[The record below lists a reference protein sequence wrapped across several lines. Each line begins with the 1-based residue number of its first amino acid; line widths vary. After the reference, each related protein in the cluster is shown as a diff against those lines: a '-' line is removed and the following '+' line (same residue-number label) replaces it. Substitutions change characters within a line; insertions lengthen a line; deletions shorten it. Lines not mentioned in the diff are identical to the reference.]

1 MRSEALPL
9 GTRRVLVTGGGSG
22 IGRAVA
28 EALLGRGARVALVG
42 RRRWRLE
49 EVAAPF
55 GERALV
61 LPADLTRPEEVSGL
75 LARAKEGLGGLDGL
89 VCAAGVVHHERPGAI
104 GEASLREQIEVDLV
118 APLRLGEQ
126 ALSVLEPGG
135 GMVFVAS
142 NLAHRPIETS
152 AVYSAAK
159 AGLISAMRAL
169 ALAGASRPVRVNAVS
184 PGIVDTEMVRTLRLE
199 AGEEEPRGEEAEARL
214 RAQLEGLRAQVPLGR
229 LGRPEEIAEAVL
241 HLLGASWI
249 TGADWILDG
258 GGLLR

>member
-1 MRSEALPL
+1 
-9 GTRRVLVTGGGSG
+9 
-22 IGRAVA
+22 
-28 EALLGRGARVALVG
+28 
-42 RRRWRLE
+42 
-49 EVAAPF
+49 
-55 GERALV
+55 
-61 LPADLTRPEEVSGL
+61 
-75 LARAKEGLGGLDGL
+75 
-89 VCAAGVVHHERPGAI
+89 
-104 GEASLREQIEVDLV
+104 
-118 APLRLGEQ
+118 
-126 ALSVLEPGG
+126 
-135 GMVFVAS
+135 MVFVAS